1 MRMVAPTR
9 TVAAVLGFV
18 MSLIVLYPLIAREK
32 GGSPC
37 TITSGPSQLPG
48 ISEASGLT
56 LSRKVPDL
64 LWSHN
69 DSGAPVVF
77 RIDRSGVR
85 DQVRIPKATVIDWE
99 DISAARCPDGDCLY
113 IADIGDN
120 RRTRRN
126 VTIYRVPEPDPTVME
141 TAAADAFIAVYPDG
155 PHDAE
160 ALFVVDAGLFII
172 TKDADGGLYRLPQP
186 LTSNTPMTLQRTGT
200 LGLRHVTDADA
211 SPDGRFVAVRTN
223 DEVVFYRTTDLTN
236 GGETPHGT
244 RVSLRRLQEPQ
255 GEGVA
260 LGRNGEV
267 YLASEGAARAG
278 TLISMRCTLDE
289 RLTRLP

>member
-1 MRMVAPTR
+1 MATPAR
-9 TVAAVLGFV
+9 TVAAVLGLV
-18 MSLIVLYPLIAREK
+18 MSLMVLYPLIARGR

-37 TITSGPSQLPG
+37 TITSGPSKLHALP
-48 ISEASGLT
+48 EASGLT

-69 DSGAPVVF
+69 DSGAPVIF
-77 RIDRSGVR
+77 PIDRAGVHE
-85 DQVRIPKATVIDWE
+85 QVRIPTATVVDWE
-99 DISAARCPDGDCLY
+99 DISAARCPSGDCLY

-126 VTIYRVPEPDPTVME
+126 VTIYRVAEPSP
-141 TAAADAFIAVYPDG
+141 TAAETSVPDTFIAAYPDG

-160 ALFVVDAGLFII
+160 ALFVLDSALFII

-186 LTSNTPMTLQRTGT
+186 LTSDAPMTLQRTGT
-200 LGLRHVTDADA
+200 LGIRHVTDADA

-223 DEVVFYRTTDLTN
+223 DEVVFYRTADLIS
-236 GGETPHGT
+236 GGDAPHGI
-244 RVSLRRLQEPQ
+244 RVSLLRLQEPQ

-260 LGRNGEV
+260 LGGNGEV
-267 YLASEGAARAG
+267 YLASEGAGRAG
-278 TLISMRCTLDE
+278 TLTSMRCTLDD